1 MKRKCK
7 GCKALTYQGRKR
19 CLLGH
24 KTYIYVNTIGRT
36 IIRPM
41 EECNKP
47 LTKDELTLE
56 LIKNTKHD
64 NL

>member
-1 MKRKCK
+1 M
-7 GCKALTYQGRKR
+7 
-19 CLLGH
+19 LGH

-56 LIKNTKHD
+56 LIKKSGI
-64 NL
+64 